1 MSRGPG
7 VKECGAAPWRGAVRG
22 GAGAAPP
29 RAPPPGPVRRLWG
42 GPGAPGRRLLRR
54 QDPTRTRLSWLGA
67 VSSGAGA
74 DARSLDAGGPRQ

>member
-7 VKECGAAPWRGAVRG
+7 VKECGAAPWRGAGRG
-22 GAGAAPP
+22 RRRRALCDVCGAG
-29 RAPPPGPVRRLWG
+29 RVRPAG
-42 GPGAPGRRLLRR
+42 RLLRR

>member
-7 VKECGAAPWRGAVRG
+7 VKECGAAPWRGAGRVRP
-22 GAGAAPP
+22 AG
-29 RAPPPGPVRRLWG
+29 
-42 GPGAPGRRLLRR
+42 RLLRR